1 MCGYENILKNGNGI
15 EQNYSEAIKYYK
27 MAITLGNSSAMNIYA
42 FMLGEGEGVE
52 CNRAKAM
59 KYYKMSADKGNKIG
73 MRNYAQMLENEKE
86 N

>member
-1 MCGYENILKNGNGI
+1 
-15 EQNYSEAIKYYK
+15 

-42 FMLGEGEGVE
+42 LMLREGEGVE
-52 CNRAKAM
+52 CNRAKTM

-73 MRNYAQMLENEKE
+73 MRNYAQMLENAEE